1 MADRRWTVNELQQAL
16 SDYIAIRRGLGF
28 QFRLPA
34 SCLHDF
40 VGFLKAEGASYIT
53 TELAVRWATQPEKV
67 QPSTWVWRLGM
78 VRRFAKWHQ
87 AMDPRTEVPPE
98 SILCH
103 RYQRKT
109 PHIYSDEE
117 VTHLLRRAEQL
128 PSSNGL
134 RAHTYT
140 TLFGLLAV
148 SGMRINEALG
158 LDRQDVDLHHGILTI
173 RRTKFGK
180 SRHVPVHPSTV
191 LVLRKYAENRECILP
206 TTRTPAFFISERG
219 TRITDC
225 MARYTF
231 AKISQQLGLRPKAT
245 GHGRGPRLLD
255 MRHRFAARTLINWY
269 RAGLD
274 VERELPKL
282 ATYLGHVHI
291 NETYWYLEAVP
302 ELLQLA
308 TDRLIGTPEVH
319 P

>member
-1 MADRRWTVNELQQAL
+1 
-16 SDYIAIRRGLGF
+16 
-28 QFRLPA
+28 
-34 SCLHDF
+34 
-40 VGFLKAEGASYIT
+40 
-53 TELAVRWATQPEKV
+53 
-67 QPSTWVWRLGM
+67 
-78 VRRFAKWHQ
+78 
-87 AMDPRTEVPPE
+87 
-98 SILCH
+98 
-103 RYQRKT
+103 
-109 PHIYSDEE
+109 
-117 VTHLLRRAEQL
+117 
-128 PSSNGL
+128 
-134 RAHTYT
+134 
-140 TLFGLLAV
+140 
-148 SGMRINEALG
+148 
-158 LDRQDVDLHHGILTI
+158 
-173 RRTKFGK
+173 
-180 SRHVPVHPSTV
+180 
-191 LVLRKYAENRECILP
+191 
-206 TTRTPAFFISERG
+206 
-219 TRITDC
+219 